1 MHTAPFLTGLALLV
15 GVLAPALAQHN
26 KPRPPLTN
34 VRSVCQDLDTN
45 IPRVK
50 NETARLYGGLSEP
63 KKEGL
68 SQKEIAGAIEAF
80 EKLALEHEASWQRLG
95 CAAIIYGK

>member
-1 MHTAPFLTGLALLV
+1 
-15 GVLAPALAQHN
+15 
-26 KPRPPLTN
+26 
-34 VRSVCQDLDTN
+34 
-45 IPRVK
+45 VK